1 MRIGYIKGISILRKD
16 FANKEFCEKY
26 KVNRIFA
33 DKHGEWIARREMINY
48 LREGDEVVVED
59 VRDIS
64 DSVGELMELLY
75 KFHTMQV
82 HFCCEKQRIY
92 TALKD
97 WERVLSLLDVYEQPI
112 EPVKG
117 RAPRY
122 IEDLDDCI
130 DMVNNGIMTVTEACE
145 QMNIGRSTYYRRARI
160 INPKTPKERHTE
172 DFDMYEHM
180 VMSREISIAEACR
193 RMNIG
198 VSTYYKLRK
207 DRGEFGKN

>member
-26 KVNRIFA
+26 KVDRIFA

-48 LREGDEVVVED
+48 LRESDEVVVED

-64 DSVGELMELLY
+64 NSVGELMELLH

-92 TALKD
+92 TSLKD
-97 WERVLSLLDVYEQPI
+97 WERVLSLLDVFEQPI
-112 EPVKG
+112 EPDKG

-145 QMNIGRSTYYRRARI
+145 QMNIGRSTYYRRARV
-160 INPKTPKERHTE
+160 INPKIAKERHTE
-172 DFDMYEHM
+172 DFDMYERM
-180 VMSREISIAEACR
+180 VMCREISIAEACR

-207 DRGEFGKN
+207 DRENSGEK